1 MRSLTFPHV
10 LSMDTQHLSFVEL
23 VDAAIVQKEEG
34 LAFLEQMASDLVQVA
49 SGVFETAS
57 AITKLQFQEAVGR
70 KIQEYFP
77 LLEAKAK
84 KASHG
89 AAQLPAALNNFEVLS
104 SCIAD
109 INGEDMRAMELAV
122 QKDPTDKSAQ
132 ADLKNRADAMVV
144 RYSAEVNS
152 RIAQPGLTKLVVESC
167 QEGNDAFRKVYDII
181 WDQTI
186 ARLETE
192 KAAIQ
197 QHALLMDDIRKATRA
212 PSIKK
217 QPTSSL
223 VDLYVQAAMIK
234 DQFDKVVVSVGKQ
247 FEVERNKTLAL
258 SICVLL
264 KKISRMVEKGQLKA
278 KAGDDNAQIDP
289 GEDVS
294 GVKDIVRAM
303 VTADTMEEVNA
314 VIHTFVLGLVV

>member
-1 MRSLTFPHV
+1 
-10 LSMDTQHLSFVEL
+10 MDAQHLSFVEL

-34 LAFLEQMASDLVQVA
+34 LAFLELMASDLVQVA

-57 AITKLQFQEAVGR
+57 TITKLQFQEAVGR
-70 KIQEYFP
+70 KIQECFP
-77 LLEAKAK
+77 RLEATAK
-84 KASHG
+84 KSSHG
-89 AAQLPAALNNFEVLS
+89 VLS

-109 INGEDMRAMELAV
+109 INGCEDTRVMELAV

-144 RYSAEVNS
+144 RHSAEVNS

-186 ARLETE
+186 ARSETE

-223 VDLYVQAAMIK
+223 VGLYVQAVMIK
-234 DQFDKVVVSVGKQ
+234 DQFGKLVILPKKRQ
-247 FEVERNKTLAL
+247 TSDHFLFLAKL
-258 SICVLL
+258 HES
-264 KKISRMVEKGQLKA
+264 
-278 KAGDDNAQIDP
+278 
-289 GEDVS
+289 DV
-294 GVKDIVRAM
+294 
-303 VTADTMEEVNA
+303 N
-314 VIHTFVLGLVV
+314 